1 MGRPLKNPDRKRP
14 CTDKELAFC
23 ASYAAHGNKSQAFRD
38 AGYSC
43 GNMDATAIASNA
55 QSIFLRKC
63 VQEEISRLLA
73 AKEQARAEAYK
84 EEFAAQLAQWTR
96 DDSLNALREIVGKAM
111 EAVRAPIC
119 GEDGEIVGY
128 KFDSA
133 AARVVR
139 DAVESL
145 NKMQGY
151 NEPEKSEVDAVIS
164 VAFADGGDFTG

>member
-55 QSIFLRKC
+55 QAIFLRKC

-84 EEFAAQLAQWTR
+84 EEFAAQLAQWSR
-96 DDSLNALREIVGKAM
+96 DDSLNALRDVVEKAKG
-111 EAVRAPIC
+111 AIRTPVYGP
-119 GEDGEIVGY
+119 DGEIVDY

-133 AARVVR
+133 AARVIR
-139 DAVESL
+139 DTIETL

-164 VAFADGGDFTG
+164 VAFADGGEFTG

>member
-14 CTDKELAFC
+14 CTDKELAFS

-55 QSIFLRKC
+55 QAIFLRKC

-96 DDSLNALREIVGKAM
+96 DDSLNALREVVGKARD
-111 EAVRAPIC
+111 AIRVPVY
-119 GEDGEIVGY
+119 DSNGEIVDY

-133 AARVVR
+133 AARVIR
-139 DAVESL
+139 DTVETL

-164 VAFADGGDFTG
+164 VAFADGGDYTG